1 MIYTSDPTAVDTYT
15 GIEWTYKMD
24 DGICTDSH
32 ALVTAAKFGLP
43 VEVLNRAEAL
53 ALHLD
58 ANIEEVGTYDE
69 TKASLEINGRLGL
82 MDAARVAKEIIG
94 DECNAV
100 QIPPRWMPPPSL
112 EGSSCLYVLEIGTN
126 PPSLYVGETDA
137 LANRMA
143 QHRKKGV
150 DWAMMRAVAFKI
162 EGGKSDSRHFESLL
176 IRKLAKEGFDMVSI
190 ADGRLVRKRCE
201 SAST

>member
-1 MIYTSDPTAVDTYT
+1 METMAQAGMSGFFATHLHGIFKLPLQPDASDRIITKRMIYTSDPTAVDTYT

-143 QHRKKGV
+143 QHRKK
-150 DWAMMRAVAFKI
+150 
-162 EGGKSDSRHFESLL
+162 
-176 IRKLAKEGFDMVSI
+176 
-190 ADGRLVRKRCE
+190 
-201 SAST
+201 